1 VTPRRGDLFWADLGQ
16 PRGSAPGFRRPVLVV
31 SGDRFNASAIRTVTV
46 AVLTTN
52 LRLAESPGNILIDV
66 GGTGP
71 TRESVVNVSALTTVD
86 RDTLEA
92 PAGRLSTSQLRA
104 VDRGL
109 RLALGL

>member
-1 VTPRRGDLFWADLGQ
+1 
-16 PRGSAPGFRRPVLVV
+16 VLVV